1 MSKIRLIVS
10 DLDGTLLS
18 NDHALSEPV
27 KAAVRCFR
35 AAGGMF
41 TIATGRFAPA
51 VSDIVEELE
60 LDIPYILCNGGVI
73 ADRKGVRSAASISL
87 QPLAPLLLEADHSG
101 ISSLLFDDSDVY
113 AFRRTSAI
121 EHLEHKEKV
130 KCVIVDLLANNWQ
143 ERIVHKVLLI
153 GDMQAIRALWAR
165 YEPLFVT
172 PYGTIQSEDDYFE
185 IMPPGISKGAALKK
199 LMGML
204 QVEPSEVLSI
214 GNQMNDLD
222 MLLSSGVGAAVANSH
237 PELLTRASFICS
249 RKNGDG
255 VIEVM
260 EALNILPRANN
271 RKGEWA

>member
-18 NDHALSEPV
+18 DDHALSEPV

-73 ADRKGVRSAASISL
+73 ADRKRVKSAASISL
-87 QPLAPLLLEADHSG
+87 KPLVPLLLEADHSG
-101 ISSLLFDDSDVY
+101 ISTLLFYDSDVY
-113 AFRRTSAI
+113 TFRRTSAI
-121 EHLEHKEKV
+121 EQYERREKV
-130 KCVIVDLLANNWQ
+130 KCVIVDLNAENWQ
-143 ERIVHKVLLI
+143 EHIVQKVLLN
-153 GDMQAIRALWAR
+153 GDMQEIKTLWAR
-165 YEPLFVT
+165 YESLLVT
-172 PYGTIQSEDDYFE
+172 LYSTIQSDDDYFE
-185 IMPPGISKGAALKK
+185 IIPPGISKGAALKE
-199 LMGML
+199 LMVML

-222 MLLSSGVGAAVANSH
+222 MLQSSGVGAAVANSH
-237 PELLTRASFICS
+237 PELLARASYICS

-260 EALNILPRANN
+260 EALGLLPPTIN
-271 RKGEWA
+271 

>member
-1 MSKIRLIVS
+1 LSKIRLIVS

-18 NDHALSEPV
+18 DNHALSEPV
-27 KAAVRCFR
+27 KAAVRSFR
-35 AAGGMF
+35 EAGGMF

-73 ADRKGVRSAASISL
+73 ADRKQVRSAASLSL
-87 QPLAPLLLEADHSG
+87 LPLARLLLEADHLG
-101 ISSLLFDDSDVY
+101 MSSLIFDDSDVY
-113 AFRRTSAI
+113 TFRRTTAV
-121 EHLEHKEKV
+121 ELYEHKEKM
-130 KCVIVDLLANNWQ
+130 KCVILDLHAMNWQ
-143 ERIVHKVLLI
+143 ENIVQKVLLI
-153 GDMQAIRALWAR
+153 GNMGAIRALWAR
-165 YEPLFVT
+165 YEPLFVI
-172 PYGTIQSEDDYFE
+172 PYNTIQSEDDYFE
-185 IMPPGISKGAALKK
+185 IVPPGISKGAALIK

-204 QVEPSEVLSI
+204 QVEPDEVLSI

-237 PELLTRASFICS
+237 PELLAKASFICS

-260 EALNILPRANN
+260 EALGLLPTN
-271 RKGEWA
+271 KL